1 MRILVVTDAI
11 PRVDFDSGYRR
22 LAAILQHVAA
32 QHTLVVV
39 ARHISEE
46 PSVREKAAQYLR
58 SLGVSEVWEGEWI
71 LSKILRQQRF
81 DAGYFHYFH
90 TAEWALEAFRRANPD
105 GRAVVD
111 SGDLHYI
118 REETAAAVGT
128 VTVEYA
134 AAVRVRE
141 SAIYQAAD
149 LVITNSAEDDAIFG
163 REFPGTPSVMVANIV
178 PIRPRPKLVR
188 TDRLFFVG
196 NFSHHPNVDG
206 ILWFAR
212 EILPLILESRPE
224 TILEIGGRRA
234 PAELEKLPASA
245 AIRCLGWVPETDPYL
260 DSARIVVA
268 PLRFGGGMKG
278 KVSESLASGVP
289 TVTTTFGAQGF
300 GAEDGVHLKIAD
312 KPAAFA
318 SAVVEML
325 ADEAKA
331 EKIGENGQE
340 LVRSICSLEV
350 VQGKVDEVLAHL
362 ARTSARVVPRPYAR
376 ARFVAGSLMLELG
389 RRLQRAGAHA
399 TAIE

>member
-22 LAAILQHVAA
+22 LAAILQHVSGR
-32 QHTLVVV
+32 HTIFIV

-46 PSVREKAAQYLR
+46 PSLRAKAAQHLR
-58 SLGVSEVWEGEWI
+58 SLGVSEVWEGEWV
-71 LSKILRQQRF
+71 LSKILRQHRF
-81 DAGYFHYFH
+81 DVGYFHYFH

-105 GRAVVD
+105 GRTVVD

-128 VTVEYA
+128 VTA
-134 AAVRVRE
+134 AHAARIRERE
-141 SAIYQAAD
+141 SAIYHAAD
-149 LVITNSAEDDAIFG
+149 LVITNSGEDDEIFR

-178 PIRPRPKLVR
+178 PIRPRPKLTR

-212 EILPLILESRPE
+212 EILPRILQSRPE

-234 PAELEKLPASA
+234 PAELEKLPAST
-245 AIRCLGWVPETDPYL
+245 AIHCLGWVPETDPYL
-260 DSARIVVA
+260 DSARVVVA

-300 GAEDGVHLKIAD
+300 GAVDGTHLRIAD
-312 KPAAFA
+312 EPSTFA
-318 SAVVEML
+318 STVVEML

-331 EKIGENGQE
+331 EQIGANGQE

-350 VQGKVDEVLAHL
+350 VRGKVDEVMDHL
-362 ARTSARVVPRPYAR
+362 ARTSTRGVNRPCAR
-376 ARFVAGSLMLELG
+376 ARFVAGSLLLDLG
-389 RRLQRAGAHA
+389 RRLQRVGAHA
-399 TAIE
+399 TALE